1 MAEWGGVT
9 KRQRDAI
16 LEGAGENVIE
26 KYKKLVY
33 DYYQTLATKETE
45 RK

>member
-1 MAEWGGVT
+1 MTEWGGIT
-9 KRQRDAI
+9 RRQREAVLDN
-16 LEGAGENVIE
+16 AGDTVIE

-33 DYYQTLATKETE
+33 DYYQSLATKETE